1 MSAAGPPQG
10 ATCPAARS
18 AEGSPVAE
26 GPLIYSTDHFVL
38 PLPPAHRFPMR
49 KYALLR
55 QRVAAIAAPLMRE
68 PAPVTD
74 VDLARVH
81 DPAYID
87 AVVTGTL
94 DSRALQRIGFPWT
107 PAMVERSRR
116 SSGATL
122 AACRSA
128 LASGCGINLA
138 GGTHHAHRDFGAG
151 YCVFNDSVVAL
162 RALQAESAIARALI
176 VDLDVHQGDGT
187 AALLAG
193 DPSVF
198 TLSLHGRGNFPFRKQ
213 SSRLDVELADG
224 TGDATYLAT
233 LAIALPRALDAARPD
248 LAIYLAGADPFEGDR
263 FGRLALSK
271 RGLGERDRYVL
282 ETLHHCAVPVAITMA
297 GGYAHDDEDVVDIH
311 FATVALALALFAP
324 AEHVRAHAL
333 AC

>member
-1 MSAAGPPQG
+1 MSANA
-10 ATCPAARS
+10 
-18 AEGSPVAE
+18 
-26 GPLIYSTDHFVL
+26 PLIYSTDHFVL

-74 VDLARVH
+74 ADLARAH
-81 DPAYID
+81 DPAYIE

-162 RALQAESAIARALI
+162 RALQAEGAIGRALI

-193 DPSVF
+193 DPSLF
-198 TLSLHGRGNFPFRKQ
+198 TMSLHGRGNFPFRKQ

-224 TGDATYLAT
+224 TGDAAYLAT
-233 LAIALPRALDAARPD
+233 LAIALPRAFDAARPD
-248 LAIYLAGADPFEGDR
+248 LVIYLAGADPFEGDR
-263 FGRLALSK
+263 FGRLALTK
-271 RGLGERDRYVL
+271 RGLAERDRYVL
-282 ETLHHCAVPVAITMA
+282 ETLRRCRVPVAITMA

-311 FATVALALALFAP
+311 FATVALALDLFAP
-324 AEHVRAHAL
+324 AAHVGTHAL